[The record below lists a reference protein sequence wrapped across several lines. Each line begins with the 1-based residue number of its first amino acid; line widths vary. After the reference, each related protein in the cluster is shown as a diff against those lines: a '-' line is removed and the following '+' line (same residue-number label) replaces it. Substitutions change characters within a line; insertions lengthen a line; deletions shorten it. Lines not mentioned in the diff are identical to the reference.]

1 MKRKNLNVL
10 RLNNF
15 FLKDKKSKEIYLKF
29 NNILSKN
36 KKNKRFV
43 VAISGGPDS
52 LALAALS
59 NIFSHKKKFKF
70 FFVLID
76 HGIRKNSS
84 KEASEVKKLLK
95 KHSIQLKIIKNN
107 KKIFKNFQKSAR
119 DIRYK
124 LLSDYCKKNNA
135 KSLLVAHHQDDQVE
149 TFLIRLSRGSGV
161 EGLSSMSELSKIKG
175 NINLIRP
182 FLDFKKK
189 ELSYISKKVFGKV
202 FKDPS
207 NKNKKFFRT
216 NIRELRKT
224 LEGKGINF
232 DKITK
237 SIRNISSSK
246 EAINF
251 YVEKSIKK
259 FVKFNKK
266 ETILNLIQLRK
277 EPEEIKFRIINLI
290 IKKRNNSYYPPRS
303 NKVLNL
309 IKNFEMNNLKK
320 CTLGG
325 CIFERKKSL
334 LYVSQEY

>member
-149 TFLIRLSRGSGV
+149 TFLIRLSRGSGI
-161 EGLSSMSELSKIKG
+161 EGLSSMSERTKLN

-182 FLDFKKK
+182 FLDFNKQQ
-189 ELSYISKKVFGKV
+189 LIYISKKIFGKV
-202 FKDPS
+202 LKDPS
-207 NKNKKFFRT
+207 NKNKKFLRT
-216 NIRELRKT
+216 NIRELKAT
-224 LEGKGINF
+224 LEKKGLDFNRIIRSIN
-232 DKITK
+232 
-237 SIRNISSSK
+237 NISTTK
-246 EAINF
+246 DAINF
-251 YVEKSIKK
+251 YVMRSIKK
-259 FVKFNKK
+259 FVIFKKK
-266 ETILNLIQLRK
+266 ETIIKLNLFRQ
-277 EPEEIKFRIINLI
+277 EPDEIKFRVINAIIQ
-290 IKKRNNSYYPPRS
+290 KRTNSYYPPKS
-303 NKVLNL
+303 KKVLNL
-309 IKNFEMNNLKK
+309 IKGFMSNKVKK
-320 CTLGG
+320 WTLGG
-325 CIFERKKSL
+325 CIFEIKKSL
-334 LYVSQEY
+334 VHISNEF

>member
-175 NINLIRP
+175 NINLI
-182 FLDFKKK
+182 
-189 ELSYISKKVFGKV
+189 SH
-202 FKDPS
+202 
-207 NKNKKFFRT
+207 
-216 NIRELRKT
+216 
-224 LEGKGINF
+224 
-232 DKITK
+232 
-237 SIRNISSSK
+237 
-246 EAINF
+246 
-251 YVEKSIKK
+251 
-259 FVKFNKK
+259 
-266 ETILNLIQLRK
+266 
-277 EPEEIKFRIINLI
+277 
-290 IKKRNNSYYPPRS
+290 
-303 NKVLNL
+303 
-309 IKNFEMNNLKK
+309 
-320 CTLGG
+320 
-325 CIFERKKSL
+325 
-334 LYVSQEY
+334 